1 MTAMRHFIASARFAA
16 ASAFVKLFDLPL
28 LGDLPR
34 TSLVDSPEDVLCRV
48 RRARTLPCACVKCCA
63 RLPCATLCAA
73 WETLWPASCAA
84 CETRCPASWAA

>member
-1 MTAMRHFIASARFAA
+1 MRHFIASARFAA

-48 RRARTLPCACVKCCA
+48 RRARTLPCACRA
-63 RLPCATLCAA
+63 SPPGRRGAA
-73 WETLWPASCAA
+73 DGAADGVPPGVPPGLASGSLEA
-84 CETRCPASWAA
+84 E